1 MSQLPVVAGNAGVA
15 ERCAALLGAHLL
27 SATEAVDELT
37 LVVQRESLA
46 FVLRELRD
54 APDLAYE
61 QLLDICGADYPE
73 RAERFDVVYHLL
85 SMRHNRRLRVK
96 VTTSEDEVVPT
107 ATDLFP
113 CAGWFERETWDCYG
127 IWFDGNPDLRR
138 ILTDYGFEGHPFRKD
153 FPLTG
158 LVELRYSE
166 EQGRVVY
173 EPVKLKQDFRDFDFL
188 SPWEG
193 DRRLPGDEKADAG
206 KAVAESAG
214 RLGGGQG

>member
-1 MSQLPVVAGNAGVA
+1 MSQLPVIAGNAGVA
-15 ERCAALLGAHLL
+15 DRCAELLGEHLLGA
-27 SATEAVDELT
+27 AEAVGELT
-37 LVVQRESLA
+37 LVVRRESITFA
-46 FVLRELRD
+46 LRELRD
-54 APDLAYE
+54 NPDLAYE

-73 RAERFDVVYHLL
+73 RADRFDVVYHLL
-85 SMRHNRRLRVK
+85 SMQHNRRLRVK
-96 VTTSEDEVVPT
+96 VTTNEDDVVPT

-127 IWFDGNPDLRR
+127 VWFDGNPDLRR

-166 EQGRVVY
+166 EQGRVIY

-193 DRRLPGDEKADAG
+193 GWKLPGDEKADAAEAG
-206 KAVAESAG
+206 KSN
-214 RLGGGQG
+214 GGQG